1 MTKSSVD
8 NVRSDMHDKIK
19 VIHNRVDEILGQ
31 VKLTNGRVSR
41 LEAWKSQFV
50 GGAKVVGILATLF
63 AFSLKM
69 GWITLN

>member
-50 GGAKVVGILATLF
+50 GGAKSVGALATLF

-69 GWITLN
+69 GWITLT

>member
-50 GGAKVVGILATLF
+50 GGAKSVGVLATLF

-69 GWITLN
+69 GWITLT

>member
-1 MTKSSVD
+1 VTKSSVD

-50 GGAKVVGILATLF
+50 GGAKVVGVLATLF

>member
-50 GGAKVVGILATLF
+50 GGSKVVGILATLF

-69 GWITLN
+69 VWITLN

>member
-8 NVRSDMHDKIK
+8 NMRSDMHDKIK

-50 GGAKVVGILATLF
+50 GGAKVVGVLATLF

-69 GWITLN
+69 GWITLT

>member
-41 LEAWKSQFV
+41 LEASKSQFV
-50 GGAKVVGILATLF
+50 GGTKVAGLVAAFF

-69 GWITLN
+69 GWITIT

>member
-8 NVRSDMHDKIK
+8 NVRTDMHDKIK

-31 VKLTNGRVSR
+31 VRKTNGRVSR
-41 LEAWKSQFV
+41 LEEWKAQFV
-50 GGAKVVGILATLF
+50 GGTKVAGLVAAFF

-69 GWITLN
+69 GWITIT

>member
-1 MTKSSVD
+1 VTKSSVD

-50 GGAKVVGILATLF
+50 GGTKVAGTVAAFF

>member
-1 MTKSSVD
+1 VTKTNVD

-50 GGAKVVGILATLF
+50 GGAKVVGILATMF

-69 GWITLN
+69 GWITLS

>member
-19 VIHNRVDEILGQ
+19 AIHSRVDEILGQ

-41 LEAWKSQFV
+41 LEEWKAQFV
-50 GGAKVVGILATLF
+50 GGTKVAGLVTALF

>member
-50 GGAKVVGILATLF
+50 GVSKVVGILATLF

>member
-1 MTKSSVD
+1 MTKTNVD

-50 GGAKVVGILATLF
+50 GGAKVVGILATMF

>member
-8 NVRSDMHDKIK
+8 NVRTDMHDKIK

-31 VKLTNGRVSR
+31 VRKTNGRVSR
-41 LEAWKSQFV
+41 LEEWKAQFV
-50 GGAKVVGILATLF
+50 GGTKVAGLVAALF
-63 AFSLKM
+63 AFSLKV

>member
-1 MTKSSVD
+1 VTKTNVD

-50 GGAKVVGILATLF
+50 GGAKVVGILATMF

>member
-1 MTKSSVD
+1 MTKTNVD

-50 GGAKVVGILATLF
+50 GGAKVVGILATMF

-69 GWITLN
+69 GWITLS

>member
-8 NVRSDMHDKIK
+8 NVRTDMHDKIK

-31 VKLTNGRVSR
+31 VRKTNGRVSR
-41 LEAWKSQFV
+41 LEEWKAQFV
-50 GGAKVVGILATLF
+50 GGTKVAGLVAAFF
-63 AFSLKM
+63 AFSLKV

>member
-41 LEAWKSQFV
+41 LEEWKAQFV
-50 GGAKVVGILATLF
+50 GGAKVVGVAATLF

-69 GWITLN
+69 GWIALT

>member
-1 MTKSSVD
+1 
-8 NVRSDMHDKIK
+8 MHDKIK

-69 GWITLN
+69 GWITFN

>member
-8 NVRSDMHDKIK
+8 NVRTDMHDKIK

-31 VKLTNGRVSR
+31 VRKTNGRVSR
-41 LEAWKSQFV
+41 LEEWKALFV
-50 GGAKVVGILATLF
+50 GGTKVAGLVAAFF

-69 GWITLN
+69 GWITIT

>member
-50 GGAKVVGILATLF
+50 GGAKVVGVLATLF

>member
-1 MTKSSVD
+1 MTNSSVD

-41 LEAWKSQFV
+41 LEAWKSQFI
-50 GGAKVVGILATLF
+50 GGAKVVGVLATLF

>member
-50 GGAKVVGILATLF
+50 GGAKVVGVLATLF

-69 GWITLN
+69 GWITLT

>member
-1 MTKSSVD
+1 MATDSA
-8 NVRSDMHDKIK
+8 NTMRADMHDKIK

-50 GGAKVVGILATLF
+50 GGTKVAGTVAAFF

-69 GWITLN
+69 GWITIT

>member
-50 GGAKVVGILATLF
+50 GGAKVVGELATLF
-63 AFSLKM
+63 AF
-69 GWITLN
+69 

>member
-1 MTKSSVD
+1 
-8 NVRSDMHDKIK
+8 MHDKIK

-63 AFSLKM
+63 ALFCRCY
-69 GWITLN
+69 

>member
-50 GGAKVVGILATLF
+50 GGAKVVGVLATLF

-69 GWITLN
+69 GWITLP

>member
-8 NVRSDMHDKIK
+8 NVRTDMHDKIK

-50 GGAKVVGILATLF
+50 GGAKVVGVLATLF